1 MLLKYSNF
9 ISFGKILSKSVWYLQ
24 LVIITIV
31 ILLLIGCGKPPK
43 INAPTGPSD
52 GPINEVLSFS
62 VVAEDPDNDEIQVH
76 FDWGDGKISA
86 WTSLKPSG
94 STFSD
99 THTFTTEGKKLISA
113 QSKDSKGKTSN
124 WSEYKVFFA
133 TSSEWSI
140 RRQFIELDEDGE
152 SASFVSTPAIAD
164 NGTIYV
170 GCSFGHFHAID
181 STGAG
186 KSYFIHPDESEF
198 ISSPAI
204 GPDGSVYVGSEDSIL
219 AFNPNLSL
227 KWRFVTDGEI
237 ISSPAI
243 GADGSIYILSD
254 DGYLY
259 AISNQGQELW
269 RYLVSGGYCSPAIDL
284 AGRIYIGGDDG
295 FFYCLNND
303 GTLKWQFNAE
313 GAVYASPALDNNNN
327 VYLGNEDGKIFC
339 VDTAGSEVWR
349 YLAEEQP
356 ISSIVLDNDGNI
368 YFSNEVGALYCLNSA
383 GNNRWFFFT
392 GGSYSST
399 PAVRQDGAI
408 YFRVSFDDDDS
419 LYAVTSAGDR
429 LWAASIGTPDV
440 EPIPSPTIAPNGTV
454 YISGGDAFY
463 GLVGSNGGSANSS
476 WPMFRHDARH
486 TGRLGGKAL
495 IAEYRNLKSKGRI

>member
-1 MLLKYSNF
+1 MLLKYSNL

-152 SASFVSTPAIAD
+152 SAGFVSTPAISD

-170 GCSFGHFHAID
+170 GCSFGHFHALD
-181 STGAG
+181 S
-186 KSYFIHPDESEF
+186 
-198 ISSPAI
+198 
-204 GPDGSVYVGSEDSIL
+204 SVLE
-219 AFNPNLSL
+219 
-227 KWRFVTDGEI
+227 
-237 ISSPAI
+237 
-243 GADGSIYILSD
+243 
-254 DGYLY
+254 
-259 AISNQGQELW
+259 
-269 RYLVSGGYCSPAIDL
+269 
-284 AGRIYIGGDDG
+284 
-295 FFYCLNND
+295 
-303 GTLKWQFNAE
+303 
-313 GAVYASPALDNNNN
+313 
-327 VYLGNEDGKIFC
+327 
-339 VDTAGSEVWR
+339 
-349 YLAEEQP
+349 
-356 ISSIVLDNDGNI
+356 
-368 YFSNEVGALYCLNSA
+368 
-383 GNNRWFFFT
+383 
-392 GGSYSST
+392 
-399 PAVRQDGAI
+399 
-408 YFRVSFDDDDS
+408 
-419 LYAVTSAGDR
+419 
-429 LWAASIGTPDV
+429 
-440 EPIPSPTIAPNGTV
+440 
-454 YISGGDAFY
+454 
-463 GLVGSNGGSANSS
+463 
-476 WPMFRHDARH
+476 
-486 TGRLGGKAL
+486 
-495 IAEYRNLKSKGRI
+495 